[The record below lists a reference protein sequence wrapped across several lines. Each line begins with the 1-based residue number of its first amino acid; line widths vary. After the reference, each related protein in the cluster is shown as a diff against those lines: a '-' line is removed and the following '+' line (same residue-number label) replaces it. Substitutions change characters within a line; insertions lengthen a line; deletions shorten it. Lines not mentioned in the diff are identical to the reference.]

1 MNAIPA
7 DLPRMFRP
15 EPKLSAVPTQ
25 PTASEREAIE
35 LEAAQR
41 SVDAQFPLA
50 AEFVAEPPART
61 WTFIDSSTSELQE
74 VTCLAGCVVNHRI
87 DRETPT
93 HAEDIWC
100 RTKSEEVSLPIV
112 SGGRDVEQ
120 LRVLSAFIRQEP
132 FSRNMHERVPH
143 AQVEIVDDHF
153 MEGLDPDGLAS
164 VILTLEAQLAKFRD
178 VHAQLTAL
186 REQGRVQL

>member
-15 EPKLSAVPTQ
+15 EPKLSAIPTQ
-25 PTASEREAIE
+25 PTAGEREALE
-35 LEAAQR
+35 LAAAQR

-61 WTFIDSSTSELQE
+61 WSFIDRTTSRLQE
-74 VTCLAGCVVNHRI
+74 VTCLQGCTVNHDG

-93 HAEDIWC
+93 HPYDVFCQTDPSQVHLPVAADGGEI
-100 RTKSEEVSLPIV
+100 EEFRIL
-112 SGGRDVEQ
+112 GTY
-120 LRVLSAFIRQEP
+120 IRQEP

-143 AQVEIVDDHF
+143 AQVEIIDSHF

-164 VILTLEAQLAKFRD
+164 VILTLESQLAKFRD

>member
-25 PTASEREAIE
+25 PTAKSREVVE
-35 LEAAQR
+35 QEAAQR
-41 SVDAQFPLA
+41 SVDAQFPL
-50 AEFVAEPPART
+50 VAELVAKPVPRT
-61 WTFIDSSTSELQE
+61 WTFIDRTTDKLQE
-74 VTCLAGCVVNHRI
+74 VTCLAGCTVDHDG

-93 HAEDIWC
+93 HPYDVWC
-100 RTKSEEVSLPIV
+100 QTDPSNVYLPLTEGPGNVEEF
-112 SGGRDVEQ
+112 
-120 LRVLSAFIRQEP
+120 RVLSAYIRQEP
-132 FSRNMHERVPH
+132 FSKHMHERVPH

-153 MEGLDPDGLAS
+153 MESLDPDGLAA
-164 VILTLEAQLAKFRD
+164 VILTLEAQLAGFRK
-178 VHAQLTAL
+178 VHAQLTEL

>member
-15 EPKLSAVPTQ
+15 EPKLAAVPTQ
-25 PTASEREAIE
+25 PTAATRET
-35 LEAAQR
+35 LPAAG
-41 SVDAQFPLA
+41 
-50 AEFVAEPPART
+50 RT
-61 WTFIDSSTSELQE
+61 WSFIDRTTGKLQE
-74 VTCLAGCVVNHRI
+74 VTCMPGCTNDHED

-93 HAEDIWC
+93 HPHDVWC
-100 RTKSEEVSLPIV
+100 QTDGRNVYLPVNDGRNVEEF
-112 SGGRDVEQ
+112 
-120 LRVLSAFIRQEP
+120 RVLGAFIRQIP
-132 FSRNMHERVPH
+132 FSRHMAERVPH

-178 VHAQLTAL
+178 VHAQLTVL
-186 REQGRVQL
+186 RAQGRVEL